1 MKNIEETIFESLKND
16 LLDHVNKEII
26 GQTRQ
31 ICEELTGEPPFL
43 DALYELV
50 DAAEESIRAELYPK
64 PVKPVSHQ
72 SLHLK
77 NRRGL
82 HQCFNLQRNFYYRHM
97 GQQSLSQCVWHG
109 HQSGGRILKP

>member
-64 PVKPVSHQ
+64 PVKPV
-72 SLHLK
+72 
-77 NRRGL
+77 
-82 HQCFNLQRNFYYRHM
+82 
-97 GQQSLSQCVWHG
+97 
-109 HQSGGRILKP
+109 KPSKPAPIFTTDIWDNKVSVNACGMVTRVVVAS

>member
-64 PVKPVSHQ
+64 PVKPVKPSKPAPKKTAAVCINV
-72 SLHLK
+72 SIC
-77 NRRGL
+77 RGIFTTDIWDNKVSVNA
-82 HQCFNLQRNFYYRHM
+82 CGMVARVVVA
-97 GQQSLSQCVWHG
+97 S
-109 HQSGGRILKP
+109 